1 MLIHIKQLFAQGD
14 FNLTSHQL
22 DEVTGN
28 VKMTVTITGKGGVTQ
43 QQGMFSLYAYPTV
56 RQHTPNTQARGG
68 NTLAV
73 GEEMPRVRIWYR
85 KMAGMF

>member
-68 NTLAV
+68 EYPGSRRRDAESQNLSPAK
-73 GEEMPRVRIWYR
+73 WQ
-85 KMAGMF
+85 A